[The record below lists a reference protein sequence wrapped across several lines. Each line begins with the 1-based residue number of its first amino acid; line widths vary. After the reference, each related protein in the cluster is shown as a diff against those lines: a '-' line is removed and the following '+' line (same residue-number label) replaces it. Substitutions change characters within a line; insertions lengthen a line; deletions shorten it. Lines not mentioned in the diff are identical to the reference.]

1 MPKCE
6 ETNQILTV
14 IQLIKL
20 WGIMTTFMFIDELQW
35 VNLIGLI
42 SEFHVKKQSNKF
54 KFIYYTVSDR
64 KNATFSVAVFECF
77 NNIKVNIQYTIL
89 IRKD

>member
-1 MPKCE
+1 MYINFSHIYNLRYDILRQLCLKCE

-20 WGIMTTFMFIDELQW
+20 WGILTTFMFIDELQW

-42 SEFHVKKQSNKF
+42 SELHVKKQSNKL
-54 KFIYYTVSDR
+54 KFIYITQLVTDVLFIGLS
-64 KNATFSVAVFECF
+64 K
-77 NNIKVNIQYTIL
+77 
-89 IRKD
+89 